1 MIFHGRNSQS
11 YMSRYHVH
19 LFLPDRL
26 LRVLA
31 AYLGGGLGAAL
42 GAGLGPALGASL
54 GLELLR
60 LLL

>member
-1 MIFHGRNSQS
+1 
-11 YMSRYHVH
+11 MSRYHVH